1 MKKVFVSI
9 CMAGAALAMSS
20 CRSVEKA
27 IPLSSINGEWN
38 IIEVNGSKIAPGESR
53 TLPFIA
59 FDTATGRVSGNSGC
73 NRMMGSFDVNAKP
86 GSLELTG
93 MASTRMM
100 CPDMTTEN
108 NVLNAFAQV
117 KGYKKAG
124 KDKMYLCNSSNRPVV
139 VLQKKEADVKLSVLN
154 GEWKI
159 KEVNGEAIPS
169 GMEKQPFIAFDVK
182 KKTIHGNAGC
192 NLINGGFETSTSNA
206 KSISF
211 PGVASTMMACPD
223 METVHWSS
231 CWKSNKEE
239 LYIIG
244 YACVALDDT
253 GIFFFLYRTRVAC
266 ICLKK
271 QLLIGFEYDYVSSV
285 YLLKL
290 SFWQI
295 LCHAFV

>member
-9 CMAGAALAMSS
+9 CVAGAALAMSS

-27 IPLSSINGEWN
+27 VPVSSINGEWN
-38 IIEVNGSKIAPGESR
+38 IIEVNGSKVAPGESG

-73 NRMMGSFDVNAKP
+73 NRMMGTFDVNAKP
-86 GSLELTG
+86 GSLELG
-93 MASTRMM
+93 AMASTRMM
-100 CPDMTTEN
+100 CPDMTTEK
-108 NVLNAFAQV
+108 NVLSALAQV

-124 KDKMYLCNSSNRPVV
+124 KEKMYLCNASNRPVV
-139 VLQKKEADVKLSVLN
+139 VLEKKEADVKLSVLN

-159 KEVNGEAIPS
+159 KEANGEAIPS

-182 KKTIHGNAGC
+182 KKSIHGNAGC

-223 METVHWSS
+223 METEGKILKALNEV
-231 CWKSNKEE
+231 KSFDVLAGGGIG
-239 LYIIG
+239 LYD
-244 YACVALDDT
+244 ANNALV
-253 GIFFFLYRTRVAC
+253 IVLE
-266 ICLKK
+266 KK
-271 QLLIGFEYDYVSSV
+271 
-285 YLLKL
+285 
-290 SFWQI
+290 
-295 LCHAFV
+295 

>member
-38 IIEVNGSKIAPGESR
+38 IIEVNGSKITPGESKF
-53 TLPFIA
+53 LPFIA

-139 VLQKKEADVKLSVLN
+139 VLQKKEADVKVSVLN
-154 GEWKI
+154 GEWK
-159 KEVNGEAIPS
+159 
-169 GMEKQPFIAFDVK
+169 
-182 KKTIHGNAGC
+182 T
-192 NLINGGFETSTSNA
+192 
-206 KSISF
+206 ISF

-223 METVHWSS
+223 METEGKVLKAINEV
-231 CWKSNKEE
+231 KSFDVLSGGGIG
-239 LYIIG
+239 LYDANG
-244 YACVALDDT
+244 ALV
-253 GIFFFLYRTRVAC
+253 IVLE
-266 ICLKK
+266 K
-271 QLLIGFEYDYVSSV
+271 
-285 YLLKL
+285 
-290 SFWQI
+290 
-295 LCHAFV
+295 

>member
-1 MKKVFVSI
+1 MF
-9 CMAGAALAMSS
+9 S

-27 IPLSSINGEWN
+27 ISLSSINGEWN
-38 IIEVNGSKIAPGESR
+38 IIEVNGSKITPGESKS
-53 TLPFIA
+53 LPFIA

-159 KEVNGEAIPS
+159 KLPPLTPPYTGGGCAAADRGWE
-169 GMEKQPFIAFDVK
+169 IA
-182 KKTIHGNAGC
+182 ARLP
-192 NLINGGFETSTSNA
+192 LISCLLYTSDA
-206 KSISF
+206 
-211 PGVASTMMACPD
+211 AD
-223 METVHWSS
+223 E
-231 CWKSNKEE
+231 
-239 LYIIG
+239 
-244 YACVALDDT
+244 
-253 GIFFFLYRTRVAC
+253 
-266 ICLKK
+266 
-271 QLLIGFEYDYVSSV
+271 
-285 YLLKL
+285 
-290 SFWQI
+290 
-295 LCHAFV
+295 

>member
-9 CMAGAALAMSS
+9 CVAGAALAMSS

-27 IPLSSINGEWN
+27 MPLSSINGEWN
-38 IIEVNGSKIAPGESR
+38 IIEVNGSKVTPGESR
-53 TLPFIA
+53 TLPFIT

-86 GSLELTG
+86 GSLELG
-93 MASTRMM
+93 AMASTRMM
-100 CPDMTTEN
+100 CPDMTTEK
-108 NVLNAFAQV
+108 NVLSALAQV

-124 KDKMYLCNSSNRPVV
+124 KEKMYLCNASNRPVV
-139 VLQKKEADVKLSVLN
+139 VLEKKEADVKLSVLN

-159 KEVNGEAIPS
+159 KEANGEAIPS

-182 KKTIHGNAGC
+182 KKSIHGNAGC

-223 METVHWSS
+223 METEGKILKALNEV
-231 CWKSNKEE
+231 KSFDVLAGGGIG
-239 LYIIG
+239 LYD
-244 YACVALDDT
+244 ANNALV
-253 GIFFFLYRTRVAC
+253 IVLE
-266 ICLKK
+266 KK
-271 QLLIGFEYDYVSSV
+271 
-285 YLLKL
+285 
-290 SFWQI
+290 
-295 LCHAFV
+295 